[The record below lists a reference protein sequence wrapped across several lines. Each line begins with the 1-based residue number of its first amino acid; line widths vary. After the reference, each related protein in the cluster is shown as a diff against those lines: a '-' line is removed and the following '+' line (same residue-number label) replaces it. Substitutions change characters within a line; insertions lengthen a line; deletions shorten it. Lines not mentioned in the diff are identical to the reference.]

1 MAASLVG
8 DGCPNKRCSISLKA
22 VTSTSEN
29 VVKMSDGQ
37 CYYTSYISRYIKL
50 LLRNYQI
57 DHPMFVLP
65 TRSPILQSDLNK
77 LYITPAEIQ
86 SIKDEWHASDEY
98 QAIEADRIARDAEM
112 AAEMGDESG
121 YESAESY
128 GDESD
133 AESVASL
140 ADSVASQVH
149 NEYEINTV
157 IRWGIRLSHIEEEV
171 IPPAIIHRIDR
182 FLMPAGHIPQQPLE
196 EDEIIQHRRK
206 RPLGRNEYDF
216 LYRGEMPPN
225 TQLGIRI
232 ESTGEVYND
241 LETYVDY
248 INSISDED
256 HQIEVA
262 SVTGTPITGGR
273 KKLKTRKRKTKH
285 GGRSRKSRRRK
296 NKMI

>member
-1 MAASLVG
+1 MAASLVN

-22 VTSTSEN
+22 ITSRSEN
-29 VVKMSDGQ
+29 VIKMSDGQ
-37 CYYTSYISRYIKL
+37 CYYTSYISRYVKL

-65 TRSPILQSDLNK
+65 TRSPIQQSDLNK

-86 SIKDEWHASDEY
+86 SIKDEWHASAEY

-112 AAEMGDESG
+112 AAEMGDESD

-182 FLMPAGHIPQQPLE
+182 FLMPAGHVPQQPLE
-196 EDEIIQHRRK
+196 EDEIIQDRRK

-216 LYRGEMPPN
+216 LYRGEMPPPN

-232 ESTGEVYND
+232 ESTGEVFND
-241 LETYVDY
+241 LETYVAYSTANGRPHDTVQ
-248 INSISDED
+248 N
-256 HQIEVA
+256 
-262 SVTGTPITGGR
+262 VTGTQITGGR
-273 KKLKTRKRKTKH
+273 KKVKTRKRKTKH